1 MSLRMSR
8 KLIIFELFTIKVY
21 AKIYARF
28 SVQNKQKKVILSHK
42 NCVLWLCDYCHQSEA
57 QTWNENFWWYIGRM
71 MGCWYI
77 LSKPSKSAKQQYR
90 MLLHNWTR
98 IGSVKF
104 MDLSFYKN
112 NIGDNIQF
120 NFLSHYIY
128 VMIYVRRVFIV
139 KSIFYD
145 FG

>member
-21 AKIYARF
+21 ARIYARF
-28 SVQNKQKKVILSHK
+28 SVQNKEKKLFYLTKIVFYDFVIIVINPKHK
-42 NCVLWLCDYCHQSEA
+42 HEMKILVALKE
-57 QTWNENFWWYIGRM
+57 WWGVDIFF
-71 MGCWYI
+71 
-77 LSKPSKSAKQQYR
+77 SKPSKSAKQQYR
-90 MLLHNWTR
+90 MLLHNQTR

-112 NIGDNIQF
+112 NIQDNIQF

-139 KSIFYD
+139 KSIFYYIS
-145 FG
+145 